1 MRKPYT
7 NMRKNLMRKNPECL
21 IMTDQFFVQYVYTV
35 KKFSAY
41 TAT

>member
-7 NMRKNLMRKNPECL
+7 NMRKNPECL
-21 IMTDQFFVQYVYTV
+21 IMTGKFFVQYVYTV

-41 TAT
+41 TAK